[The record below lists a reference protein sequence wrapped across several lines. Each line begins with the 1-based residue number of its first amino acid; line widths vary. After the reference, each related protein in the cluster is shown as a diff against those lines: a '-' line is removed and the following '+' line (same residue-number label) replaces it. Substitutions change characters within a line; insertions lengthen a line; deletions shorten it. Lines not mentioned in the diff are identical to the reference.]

1 MQCVRRKSS
10 KGTVQYDE
18 RYQKPAIINNDYHP
32 KVVYEVKVLLLN
44 EFRSISVSKYIP
56 EVYKRKTR
64 RSCEIRS

>member
-1 MQCVRRKSS
+1 MQCVRRQSS

-64 RSCEIRS
+64 RSCKICS